1 MASINVDPEGLRDA
15 GKHMNTARETLID
28 QSNGNL
34 LHGVGQDQHISTAG
48 FWPGVWAQKQLTNR
62 YNEAQQAFLNINN
75 NFIAISSALYIVAD
89 VFESTDQRNAL
100 EFAFLNP
107 NAQKPSGLPAYMLDK
122 DGNIRT
128 SVEFRAQAQAEA
140 ALNGGGLPPGWT
152 RRERTTSPYST
163 VMELVDANGN
173 VVAAMYTSSYLG
185 ETRVSYYRGDQ
196 LMSSRVTRTSA
207 NGSKEVTVYDAQN
220 RPIRSMHQHTDP
232 ESGNTTYWT
241 NVYDPEDPNK
251 PPTREDEFTVGPET
265 EAAQPGDD
273 IVRQQRDSEFVARNR
288 QMYQT
293 AVDGPAEPE
302 NYDGAVNRITY

>member
-15 GKHMNTARETLID
+15 GERMNKARETLID

-89 VFESTDQRNAL
+89 VFQSTDQRDAL

-107 NAQKPSGLPAYMLDK
+107 NAQRPSGLPAYMLDQ

-128 SVEFRAQAQAEA
+128 SVEFRAQAEAEV

-152 RRERTTSPYST
+152 RRDRTTSPYSKVT
-163 VMELVDANGN
+163 ELVDANGN

-207 NGSKEVTVYDAQN
+207 NGTKEVTVYDGQN
-220 RPIRSMHQHTDP
+220 RRIRSMHEIQQ
-232 ESGNTTYWT
+232 ENGSTTYYT
-241 NVYDPEDPNK
+241 NVYDPEHPDRDPN
-251 PPTREDEFTVGPET
+251 REDEITVGPET
-265 EAAQPGDD
+265 EGAQPGDD